1 MLRSTLLK
9 SFAAASLAMGLAF
22 APVEASDELNSSMT
36 AWCVGAGGSCDIV
49 EFELQIFGPEP
60 TYYMKD
66 IQIEGVLGSWEFG
79 AVNNVWSAG
88 NPVTWSANVSG
99 DDLILSLDNDVP
111 WDAAPIRVQV
121 TMSQSGSMDDL
132 MAIYYTANG
141 YTSPNSI
148 SQGFFST
155 SGNVTTVSEPITAAI
170 LGAGLLGLLGVG
182 RRREGHLETE
192 EDVA

>member
-22 APVEASDELNSSMT
+22 APVEASEELTSSMT
-36 AWCVGAGGSCDIV
+36 AMCVGIGGSCDVV
-49 EFELQIFGPEP
+49 EFTLEVFGPDP
-60 TYYMKD
+60 MYYMKD
-66 IQIEGVLGSWEFG
+66 IQIEGILGSWEFG

-88 NPVTWSANVSG
+88 NPVTWSAGVSG
-99 DDLILSLDNDVP
+99 DNLILSLANDVP
-111 WDAAPIRVQV
+111 WDPAPIKVQV
-121 TMSQSGSMDDL
+121 TMSQSGDMEDL

-141 YTSPNSI
+141 YTAPNSI

-182 RRREGHLETE
+182 RRREGQVETE